1 MRLFSLNNLPFIIEL
16 PFIYKPVNIFKYFN
30 HFMLSERLFKQ
41 VKIKFCPATFQSP
54 PISPSHLP
62 SLDSHHFAVG
72 MRIAYLR
79 CICVFIIYM
88 HCQRAQVG
96 SCHLSCTWLTGPPN
110 HPPFSPHPPP
120 PLPAITI
127 CWQCT
132 QLLQAIVLCVCTDTE
147 AILHCCIF
155 SNNKIFSAISINL
168 LSPRFREGC
177 AAMVH

>member
-1 MRLFSLNNLPFIIEL
+1 
-16 PFIYKPVNIFKYFN
+16 
-30 HFMLSERLFKQ
+30 MLSERLFKQ

-54 PISPSHLP
+54 PISPSPFAITGLAPFRCWHAYCVSEVYLCIYNLYALSASAGWQLP
-62 SLDSHHFAVG
+62 SLMHL
-72 MRIAYLR
+72 AYR
-79 CICVFIIYM
+79 ST
-88 HCQRAQVG
+88 Q
-96 SCHLSCTWLTGPPN
+96 PPTFF
-110 HPPFSPHPPP
+110 PPSAPP